1 MVSLSQNSF
10 FGQLP
15 QNLSKLSP
23 LEHLDLRDTNL
34 TSEFPAFLSQLSSL
48 QVLNI
53 RNTALEG
60 SITDD
65 LLNLGSLHILDLSNN
80 NLTGKIPSSFG
91 NLAGMTDTPSTLST
105 LPEIFTIPVVCSEDV
120 QPPTDSVLE
129 EMEKE
134 EIRISSWKA
143 MAIGYPFDFSSATIV
158 TYVIV

>member
-1 MVSLSQNSF
+1 MVSLSQNCF

-80 NLTGKIPSSFG
+80 DLTGKIPSSFG

-105 LPEIFTIPVVCSEDV
+105 LPEIFTIPV
-120 QPPTDSVLE
+120 
-129 EMEKE
+129 
-134 EIRISSWKA
+134 EIQDLIVIWKNSKQKLYSKSL
-143 MAIGYPFDFSSATIV
+143 AIYSLPDLSNNQFFG
-158 TYVIV
+158 